1 MHSNGAAFSPAEGL
15 GVVLDLHLRWIGQWH
30 RAIFYRY
37 GEGVDEDGPPSS
49 FARWL
54 ADAKQDDLA
63 HQPAVEKL
71 IALHEQMHRQARF
84 LRLKAETGDYPTETE
99 YEGVIARFDEFC
111 LQLRRVER
119 AFGAAQSA
127 LDPLTGL
134 RHRRGMDEALEREE
148 NRFRRTGQPYCVA
161 IGDIDK
167 FKSVNDTY
175 GHDVG
180 DKVIAAF
187 AAVISRSIRNFD
199 EAFRMGGEEFL
210 ICLKETDLNDGFA
223 VIDRLRQ
230 TMEKTALPLPDGKS
244 FSVTAS
250 FGIAQAHGDFTP
262 DVLVK
267 QADKALYQSKNNGR
281 NQVTRYPQPKKAAPA
296 PGVPA
301 ANGRPT
307 RTAPPRTD
315 MLRTDAPDDDYA
327 RPASPRPAQP
337 GRAAA
342 PRNDV
347 SHAGVSHTGV
357 SHTGVSHTGALRTDA
372 LRTDASSLRPG
383 APRTNAQATPAGGQA
398 RPAPPEPPA
407 APTTPPRRR
416 TV

>member
-1 MHSNGAAFSPAEGL
+1 MNGGGASFSPADGL
-15 GVVLDLHLRWIGQWH
+15 GVVLDIHLRWIGQWH

-37 GEGVDEDGPPSS
+37 GEGVDEDSPPAS
-49 FARWL
+49 FARWV
-54 ADAKQDDLA
+54 ADAKQGELA

-71 IALHEQMHRQARF
+71 INLHELMHRQARF

-111 LQLRRVER
+111 TQLRRVER

-175 GHDVG
+175 GHDIG

-210 ICLKETDLNDGFA
+210 ICLKETELEAGFT

-230 TMEKTALPLPDGKS
+230 TMQRTMIPLPDGKS
-244 FSVTAS
+244 FAVTAS
-250 FGIAQAHGDFTP
+250 FGISQAHAGFTP
-262 DVLVK
+262 EDLIK
-267 QADKALYQSKNNGR
+267 QADQALYQSKNGGR
-281 NQVTRYPQPKKAAPA
+281 NQVTRFTPPGYVAQPRLAPDLTAAAAVKPA
-296 PGVPA
+296 P
-301 ANGRPT
+301 RPT
-307 RTAPPRTD
+307 VRPTQTPTPPV
-315 MLRTDAPDDDYA
+315 
-327 RPASPRPAQP
+327 
-337 GRAAA
+337 AAA
-342 PRNDV
+342 PIKK
-347 SHAGVSHTGV
+347 
-357 SHTGVSHTGALRTDA
+357 
-372 LRTDASSLRPG
+372 RP
-383 APRTNAQATPAGGQA
+383 
-398 RPAPPEPPA
+398 
-407 APTTPPRRR
+407 
-416 TV
+416 V